1 MYAWSQSRGSLR
13 ENLSFGTLLFFFFN
27 FPAVSPFHSFL
38 SFEARP
44 PRANEKNEPRREFGD
59 LYITDNSLEQC
70 RASGKEI
77 EMPLAYIGFFKY
89 LFIVNS

>member
-1 MYAWSQSRGSLR
+1 MHGVERFSSRESL
-13 ENLSFGTLLFFFFN
+13 LWYITVFFY

-44 PRANEKNEPRREFGD
+44 PRANEKDGPRREFGD